1 MYESRGDFDA
11 TRITGALWERQPCDT
26 PKSWAAFQIYRD
38 AGPDRS
44 TFNIAE
50 KVGVKPK
57 LLLRWSGR
65 YAWVLR
71 TDAYDNHLSMIKQDM
86 VQKALAVRF
95 QAEAEATAKVIAD
108 AKKIV
113 MHDLEVLVR
122 RAEDPE
128 MKDEL
133 LLNHKT
139 TVALMDRV
147 VMLERIITGQSTSK
161 SMVES
166 KSEKTE
172 RTVKHV
178 IVDDNRRRDPRTI
191 TVDPVE
197 TNDEEDG
204 LDLAEGT
211 GGADGKVVGGSPVA
225 SPRQSRVVRP
235 LARGPSGKHA

>member
-1 MYESRGDFDA
+1 MR
-11 TRITGALWERQPCDT
+11 
-26 PKSWAAFQIYRD
+26 
-38 AGPDRS
+38 
-44 TFNIAE
+44 
-50 KVGVKPK
+50 V
-57 LLLRWSGR
+57 
-65 YAWVLR
+65 
-71 TDAYDNHLSMIKQDM
+71 DAYDNHLSAIKQDM
-86 VQKALAVRF
+86 VKQALVVKF
-95 QAEAEATAKVIAD
+95 SAEAEATAETICK

-113 MHDLEVLVR
+113 MHDLDVLVK

-128 MKDEL
+128 MSDEL

-139 TVALMDRV
+139 MVQLMDRV

-161 SMVES
+161 STVES
-166 KSEKTE
+166 RVDRTE

-197 TNDEEDG
+197 TSELDEDV
-204 LDLAEGT
+204 DLVEGT